1 MSASSKFK
9 YGIIREKTVD
19 GFINNIME
27 DNIYFDYS
35 TSYKVDDK
43 GVYNFINE
51 LEIKIIKYL
60 KEDKNA
66 ENTEY
71 YKIQDEIFS
80 DYLKLK
86 IYGIIYRKHSI
97 SQ

>member
-1 MSASSKFK
+1 MSESSKFK
-9 YGIIREKTVD
+9 YGMIREKTVD
-19 GFINNIME
+19 GFINSIME

-43 GVYNFINE
+43 EVYNFIND
-51 LEIKIIKYL
+51 LQIKIIKYL
-60 KEDKNA
+60 KEDKNS

-86 IYGIIYRKHSI
+86 IFGIIYSKPTMSH
-97 SQ
+97 